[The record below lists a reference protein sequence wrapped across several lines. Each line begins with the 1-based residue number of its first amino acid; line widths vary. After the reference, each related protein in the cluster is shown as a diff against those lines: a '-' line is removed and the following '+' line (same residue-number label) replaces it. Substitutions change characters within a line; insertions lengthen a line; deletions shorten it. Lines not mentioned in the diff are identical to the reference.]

1 VVAVAVVMTVAAVTA
16 VAAVV
21 TLAVVVDVADVSTA
35 TVVVIG
41 LSSLSSPEH
50 ATVVVP
56 SETRPGPV
64 SGQVESVSEGVT
76 LVSGEDAPQT
86 PGRMGLVLSGG
97 AVQVSG
103 AMEHVSGR
111 VEPPELPSQAS
122 ASMFAVHIS
131 GDGEK
136 QTLVFMAPRLGSN
149 HRSTINI
156 LFHCTVYLKY
166 CTIVKLLLWYVTV
179 ITFYHCSVAT

>member
-1 VVAVAVVMTVAAVTA
+1 MTVAAVTA

-41 LSSLSSPEH
+41 LASPEH

-64 SGQVESVSEGVT
+64 SGEVESVSEGVT
-76 LVSGEDAPQT
+76 LVSGEDAPQV

-136 QTLVFMAPRLGSN
+136 QTLVFMTPRLGEN

-166 CTIVKLLLWYVTV
+166 CTIVKDN
-179 ITFYHCSVAT
+179 FCFGM